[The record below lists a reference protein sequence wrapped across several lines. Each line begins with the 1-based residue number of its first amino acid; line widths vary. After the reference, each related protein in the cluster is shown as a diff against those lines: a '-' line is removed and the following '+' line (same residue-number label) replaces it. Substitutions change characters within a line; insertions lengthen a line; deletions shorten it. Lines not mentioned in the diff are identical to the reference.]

1 MKFTDNFIPT
11 YANTQSVQLK
21 MEYPKYAPACR
32 FFGLLLRPSLV
43 LIIREGWS

>member
-21 MEYPKYAPACR
+21 IEYPKHAPACR

-43 LIIREGWS
+43 LIMLDGWS

>member
-21 MEYPKYAPACR
+21 IEYPKHAPACR
-32 FFGLLLRPSLV
+32 FLAFSHDNTQV
-43 LIIREGWS
+43 LK